1 MRRKGVCG
9 WALGADVWGVSGS
22 IQMGKQSNWRGKK
35 RCGVQSTC
43 NVGCC
48 GCVWQLLLVGTFS
61 AGVPRLACCAAKH
74 RAPPKVHPQHA
85 QLSSLPPKTDR
96 VAAMNSVRAIQQLN
110 KRELE
115 AGITP
120 EGSWHTDY
128 RDTAFIYIGGLAFE
142 LSEGDII
149 TIFSQYGE
157 PVWVKL
163 ARDKE
168 TGKSRGFAWIKYED
182 QRSCDLA
189 VDNLGGATIMDR
201 VIRVD
206 HARYK
211 PRDDEDMRDNTMGD
225 VPIDA
230 RDDSDGGRRKRRN
243 SEETESE
250 DERPMLPE
258 EIELERLAEKLDLD
272 DPMRDSMIKQ
282 QQEKVDDAVAKLKR
296 KIRKEK
302 ERKSRHDR
310 RHRRDG
316 SSDRHRDR
324 DRKRI
329 KNVDDDDRHDHKSRR
344 HDRRSR
350 SRGRDSDDDRRRTKS
365 KYRDESEERD
375 KRHRHDRSRDR
386 RDHSSEGRD
395 RDRGHRRHRD
405 RSASES
411 NWKPRS
417 KRSPSRDRARS
428 PR

>member
-1 MRRKGVCG
+1 
-9 WALGADVWGVSGS
+9 
-22 IQMGKQSNWRGKK
+22 
-35 RCGVQSTC
+35 
-43 NVGCC
+43 
-48 GCVWQLLLVGTFS
+48 
-61 AGVPRLACCAAKH
+61 
-74 RAPPKVHPQHA
+74 
-85 QLSSLPPKTDR
+85 
-96 VAAMNSVRAIQQLN
+96 MNSVRAIQQLN

-115 AGITP
+115 AAISP

-128 RDTAFIYIGGLAFE
+128 RDTAFVYIGGLAFE

-225 VPIDA
+225 VDVDA
-230 RDDSDGGRRKRRN
+230 ADDSDGGRRKRRK

-250 DERPMLPE
+250 DDRPLLPE
-258 EIELERLAEKLDLD
+258 EVELERLTEKLDLD

-282 QQEKVDDAVAKLKR
+282 QQEKVDEAVARLKR
-296 KIRKEK
+296 KAQKEK
-302 ERKSRHDR
+302 DRKR
-310 RHRRDG
+310 RHERRHHRDG
-316 SSDRHRDR
+316 SRDRHRDR

-329 KNVDDDDRHDHKSRR
+329 KDAEDD
-344 HDRRSR
+344 DRRSR
-350 SRGRDSDDDRRRTKS
+350 RRD
-365 KYRDESEERD
+365 
-375 KRHRHDRSRDR
+375 DRSRSRDKASDDER
-386 RDHSSEGRD
+386 RHRKPRHRDDSED
-395 RDRGHRRHRD
+395 RDRRPRRDRRERSSERRDKDRDHRRRRD

-411 NWKPRS
+411 DRKPRP
-417 KRSPSRDRARS
+417 KRSPSPRRELS

>member
-1 MRRKGVCG
+1 
-9 WALGADVWGVSGS
+9 
-22 IQMGKQSNWRGKK
+22 
-35 RCGVQSTC
+35 
-43 NVGCC
+43 
-48 GCVWQLLLVGTFS
+48 
-61 AGVPRLACCAAKH
+61 
-74 RAPPKVHPQHA
+74 
-85 QLSSLPPKTDR
+85 
-96 VAAMNSVRAIQQLN
+96 MNSVRAIQQLN

-115 AGITP
+115 AGISP

-128 RDTAFIYIGGLAFE
+128 RDTAFVYIGGLAFE

-225 VPIDA
+225 VDMDA
-230 RDDSDGGRRKRRN
+230 ANDEDGGRRKRRK
-243 SEETESE
+243 SEESESE
-250 DERPMLPE
+250 DDRPLLPE
-258 EIELERLAEKLDLD
+258 EMELERLTEKLDLD

-282 QQEKVDDAVAKLKR
+282 QQEKVDEAVARLKR
-296 KIRKEK
+296 KAQKEK
-302 ERKSRHDR
+302 DRKR
-310 RHRRDG
+310 RHERRHHRDG
-316 SSDRHRDR
+316 SRDRHRDR

-329 KNVDDDDRHDHKSRR
+329 KDVDDE
-344 HDRRSR
+344 DRRSR
-350 SRGRDSDDDRRRTKS
+350 RKDDRSRS
-365 KYRDESEERD
+365 RDRASDEER
-375 KRHRHDRSRDR
+375 RHRKSRHRDDSEDRDRRHRRDRSRDR
-386 RDHSSEGRD
+386 RERSTEGRD
-395 RDRGHRRHRD
+395 RDRDHRRRRD

-411 NWKPRS
+411 DRKPRS
-417 KRSPSRDRARS
+417 KRSPSPRRERS